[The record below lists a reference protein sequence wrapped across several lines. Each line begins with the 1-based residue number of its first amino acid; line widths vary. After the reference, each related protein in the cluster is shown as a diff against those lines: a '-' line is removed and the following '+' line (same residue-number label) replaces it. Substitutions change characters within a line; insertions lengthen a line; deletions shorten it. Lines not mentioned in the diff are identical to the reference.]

1 MGRPNVRSGIV
12 GSGFAAAFHFEAI
25 QRVFSVRVLLRGVY
39 SPNHNNS
46 AFFAKEPEI
55 RYKVNKE
62 WANPSE
68 IASVVVTISVKV
80 TRSGEVISTKMV
92 RGSGDVIYDRSTEV
106 AVLKASPLPIPDD
119 PRCYEIIKE
128 FEFDFLPEG

>member
-1 MGRPNVRSGIV
+1 MCT
-12 GSGFAAAFHFEAI
+12 
-25 QRVFSVRVLLRGVY
+25 
-39 SPNHNNS
+39 S
-46 AFFAKEPEI
+46 AFFAKESEI

-68 IASVVVTISVKV
+68 VASVVVTISVKV
-80 TRSGEVISTKMV
+80 TRSGEVTSTKMV

-119 PRCYEIIKE
+119 PRCYEFIKE
-128 FEFDFLPEG
+128 FEFEFLPEG